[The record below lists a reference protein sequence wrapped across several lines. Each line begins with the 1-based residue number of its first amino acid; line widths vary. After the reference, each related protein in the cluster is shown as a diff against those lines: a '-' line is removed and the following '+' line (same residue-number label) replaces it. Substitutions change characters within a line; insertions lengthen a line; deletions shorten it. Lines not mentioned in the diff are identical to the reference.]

1 MRPRLLQIGIGQDI
15 SNDIRETFR
24 TLSARRFGRHRQD
37 ASDDI
42 GKTFRTIQRT
52 TKDTIVAMRGKTWR
66 CGGGHGDAEEDM
78 AMRRRTWRCGG
89 EHGDAAGDEFLLIYL
104 IYRRGQKQDLRRASD
119 CSCSCSIM
127 GHVLQARAAC
137 RRRSLSGELGPMVR
151 LHYLLVYYI

>member
-1 MRPRLLQIGIGQDI
+1 MI
-15 SNDIRETFR
+15 F
-24 TLSARRFGRHRQD
+24 ARRFERHRQD

-104 IYRRGQKQDLRRASD
+104 IYRRGQKQDLRRAQHLLYLPVGIAVS
-119 CSCSCSIM
+119 
-127 GHVLQARAAC
+127 GHEFVAR
-137 RRRSLSGELGPMVR
+137 LDL
-151 LHYLLVYYI
+151 Y